1 MTQRIGEP
9 RVLTDKLDYYKELQK
24 DYYKKIRIKCCKGI
38 IRFKCF
44 LLSIKLLI
52 KYIKLTEISQSP
64 SRTLINTRNLSLS
77 RGRTGRANPRV
88 EQLQLGS
95 RNSQVWFLF
104 INIAL
109 AISRFIEVKFD
120 IVTQRQPMLMVK
132 TGTHNRLKV
141 IKYLYS
147 L

>member
-1 MTQRIGEP
+1 MSIRSPHIVTQSVGEP
-9 RVLTDKLDYYKELQK
+9 RVFTDELDYYKE
-24 DYYKKIRIKCCKGI
+24 ICKGI

-52 KYIKLTEISQSP
+52 KYIKLTDISQSP
-64 SRTLINTRNLSLS
+64 SRTLINTRNLSSS

-109 AISRFIEVKFD
+109 AIYRFIEVKFD
-120 IVTQRQPMLMVK
+120 IVSQRQPMLMIR
-132 TGTHNRLKV
+132 TGTHNCSKV